1 MRANRRDSDKT
12 DKQGENMAEQK
23 TGEQDHQAQEQK
35 DQAAQAS
42 GEHDA
47 TGQADKSGADSS
59 DIPLEELTLEQALAR
74 LDQAEA
80 AAAAHQADIL
90 RLHADMQNVR
100 RRAEQDVEKAHKYGQ
115 ERLVSD
121 LLPVLDNL
129 ERALQAV
136 DGDEHE
142 KLGALRQGVE
152 LTLKSFLDC
161 LKKFNVDIIDP
172 AGEPFDPQY
181 HQAMGMQESTT
192 AEPDTVIAVMQKGY
206 SLNGRVL
213 RPAMVM
219 VSRAPTEGVDVKA

>member
-1 MRANRRDSDKT
+1 
-12 DKQGENMAEQK
+12 MAEQR
-23 TGEQDHQAQEQK
+23 TGDQNHQEQDQRDKEQAEQATQSA
-35 DQAAQAS
+35 DERAATEPDGKRS
-42 GEHDA
+42 GS
-47 TGQADKSGADSS
+47 ADT
-59 DIPLEELTLEQALAR
+59 PLEDLTLEQALER

-80 AAAAHQADIL
+80 AAAGHQADIL

-115 ERLVSD
+115 EKLVSD

-136 DGDEHE
+136 DGEEHE

-161 LKKFNVDIIDP
+161 LKKFNVNAIDP
-172 AGEPFDPQY
+172 VGEPFDPQY

-206 SLNGRVL
+206 SLHGRVL

-219 VSRAPTEGVDVKA
+219 VSRAPTEGVDTKA

>member
-1 MRANRRDSDKT
+1 
-12 DKQGENMAEQK
+12 MAEQK
-23 TGEQDHQAQEQK
+23 TGEQDHQEQDQVEK
-35 DQAAQAS
+35 DQREQAAGEQTAAADGKAS
-42 GEHDA
+42 A
-47 TGQADKSGADSS
+47 SADT
-59 DIPLEELTLEQALAR
+59 PLDELTLEQALAR

-80 AAAAHQADIL
+80 AAAGHQADIL

-161 LKKFNVDIIDP
+161 LKKFNVNIIDP
-172 AGEPFDPQY
+172 AGEPFDPQF

-219 VSRAPTEGVDVKA
+219 VSRAPTEGVDTKA